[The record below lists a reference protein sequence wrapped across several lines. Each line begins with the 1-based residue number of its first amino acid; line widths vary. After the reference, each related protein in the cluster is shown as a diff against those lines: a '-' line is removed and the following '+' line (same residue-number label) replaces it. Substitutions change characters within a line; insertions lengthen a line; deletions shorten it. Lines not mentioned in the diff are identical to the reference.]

1 MNQEREFLAAK
12 YIEYRQALSEIERF
26 TPLMPFGWFKSPQ
39 TIRLDGEFGL
49 QQMAHGDSA
58 SEAAGDLANGINHLI
73 VLTMRLEAWGKVIDG
88 LDAEQKFQLLHEFV
102 QDLAATA
109 ILSPYT
115 LKARFYFGIAHL
127 SHQANCVHQD
137 ERWVDDRTTLPDDW
151 DIKEEEAARLA
162 KPWRAWKK
170 LIRALNTV
178 DAGEDKTATD
188 DFRSKHTHRFTPR
201 VEIGITQPVKRLL
214 AKGEDKPFYG
224 VGGDPLKLEAV
235 VAELKT
241 QCIRLSKCYG
251 EFQKLVVEQSTA
263 LFGKGALAIPSYFVR
278 SHPVPTRSRTLR
290 FAARRCRGRIEGR
303 FSSQSYPRSL
313 RGGV

>member
-1 MNQEREFLAAK
+1 MNQEDEFLTAK

-49 QQMAHGDSA
+49 QQMAYGDLA
-58 SEAAGDLANGINHLI
+58 SEAARDLANGINHLI

-88 LDAEQKFQLLHEFV
+88 LDTEQKFQLLHEFV

-115 LKARFYFGIAHL
+115 LKARFYFAIAHL
-127 SHQANCVHQD
+127 SHQANCARQG
-137 ERWVDDRTTLPDDW
+137 EGWVDDSTTLPDDRK
-151 DIKEEEAARLA
+151 IKGDEAARLA

-170 LIRALNTV
+170 LIRALETV
-178 DAGEDKTATD
+178 DNADYRTATD

-201 VEIGITQPVKRLL
+201 VELGITQPVKRLL
-214 AKGEDKPFYG
+214 AKGEDKPSYG
-224 VGGDPLKLEAV
+224 VGGTSPLKLKAV

-251 EFQKLVVEQSTA
+251 EFRKLVVEQSTA
-263 LFGKGALAIPSYFVR
+263 LFGNIDD
-278 SHPVPTRSRTLR
+278 
-290 FAARRCRGRIEGR
+290 
-303 FSSQSYPRSL
+303 
-313 RGGV
+313 